1 MDNIEIIK
9 LFSKLTTVQKFAA
22 EVGYESFKDITEKF
36 NEVLDELKEEK
47 NKEEKKLAEY
57 KQTVEK
63 LLENVPEHLRE
74 EFRLK
79 LTATPAVETKEK
91 KERKERKQRAPSE
104 VITVKVKDQ
113 VFDVKMAG
121 KVNDDLKIIMEEAG
135 FTTKER
141 KEFVEKFRIEREPV
155 KETEEVE

>member
-47 NKEEKKLAEY
+47 SKEEKKLAEY

-121 KVNDDLKIIMEEAG
+121 KVNDDLKVIMEEAG

-141 KEFVEKFRIEREPV
+141 KEFVEKFRVQPKPV
-155 KETEEVE
+155 EETEEVE

>member
-1 MDNIEIIK
+1 MGNLEIIK
-9 LFSKLTTVQKFAA
+9 LFSKLTSVQKFAA
-22 EVGYESFKDITEKF
+22 EVGYESFCDITNKF
-36 NEVLDELKEEK
+36 NEVLDGLKEEK
-47 NKEEKKLAEY
+47 SKEEKKQEEY
-57 KQTVEK
+57 KKTVEK

-79 LTATPAVETKEK
+79 LTATPAVETERG
-91 KERKERKQRAPSE
+91 RKERKQRAPSE

-141 KEFVEKFRIEREPV
+141 KEFVEKFRVQPNPV
-155 KETEEVE
+155 EETEEVE